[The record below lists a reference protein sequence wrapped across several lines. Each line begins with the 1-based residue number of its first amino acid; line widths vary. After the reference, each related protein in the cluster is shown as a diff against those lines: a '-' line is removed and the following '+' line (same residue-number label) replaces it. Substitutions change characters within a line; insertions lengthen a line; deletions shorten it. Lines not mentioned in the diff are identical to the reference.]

1 MPFSKVLPA
10 LSFFT
15 VLKFWSIKSSD
26 TKILG
31 HFNFRTKSLPEIFV
45 FNVCVNLEKNIP
57 EEDQNWISWV

>member
-1 MPFSKVLPA
+1 MPFWKVLPA

-15 VLKFWSIKSSD
+15 VLKFRSIKSSD